1 MHIDHEANQ
10 ERGSRLDTISFWVLQ
25 ALLFLTPI
33 FFFPSISVPL
43 QSGKGAFLIVGVAVL
58 TALWLVG
65 RFRDGVFSFPK
76 SSLYLGSVILGLVY
90 VASALASASREVSLF
105 GQGFEIGTAVMFV
118 SGLALFALVPLVV
131 RTRER
136 IFSSYVTLMASFALF
151 AVFHV
156 VRMIVGADV
165 LSFGVFADVVSSP
178 IGRWTDVGLFFG
190 LTALLSLVTLEKLA
204 FGRLLKA
211 LVVGSFT
218 VSLVFLALVNSWPLW
233 VIVALFSLVFV
244 VYEKTLGRREEKG
257 EGRRGFPVYALI
269 TLVVSASFIFFG
281 GFLGGKISGLVGF
294 SQTEVRPTLGTTIE
308 VTKAT
313 LADDPFFGAGPN
325 RFSTQWLLHKP
336 LGVNETVFWGVD
348 FNYGTGFFP
357 SFALTTGRVGAVVL
371 LAVIA
376 SLLVSGFRGLVRPS
390 TSPFSRYLEV
400 SSFVGASYLWAVSFP
415 YVPGPALWFLTA
427 VFTGLFLASLRD
439 SGVVREVTVRT
450 AEKPVLNFVSIVL
463 VIVAL
468 GGTAFFGYAVGKR
481 FVATV
486 YLQKALVAAN
496 VSGDIEA
503 AEDYIARA
511 LSVSPS
517 DAQYRALSELYLLR
531 LSVLLSDDKAS
542 QEETQQKFQEYLSVA
557 IKASNA
563 AVDFDGTNYVNH
575 AALAQVFSAV
585 TPLKIEGAY
594 EAAVQAYQNALA
606 VNPESPELY
615 LALARL
621 EAVKGDNAAAR
632 TQIGKALEKKGDYAA
647 AVYLL
652 AEMQVAER
660 NLPEAIR
667 SVEAVAMLS
676 PNDSG
681 VFFQLGLLYYDQKR
695 FADAVLA
702 FGRAVTINPQ
712 YANAKYLLGLSLY
725 ETKDTQGALA
735 QFRELR
741 ATNPDNAEI
750 ADIISNLEAGKA
762 PFATSKKGLPSL
774 PVDESS
780 SAENI

>member
-1 MHIDHEANQ
+1 M
-10 ERGSRLDTISFWVLQ
+10 
-25 ALLFLTPI
+25 
-33 FFFPSISVPL
+33 
-43 QSGKGAFLIVGVAVL
+43 
-58 TALWLVG
+58 
-65 RFRDGVFSFPK
+65 
-76 SSLYLGSVILGLVY
+76 
-90 VASALASASREVSLF
+90 
-105 GQGFEIGTAVMFV
+105 
-118 SGLALFALVPLVV
+118 
-131 RTRER
+131 
-136 IFSSYVTLMASFALF
+136 
-151 AVFHV
+151 
-156 VRMIVGADV
+156 
-165 LSFGVFADVVSSP
+165 
-178 IGRWTDVGLFFG
+178 
-190 LTALLSLVTLEKLA
+190 
-204 FGRLLKA
+204 
-211 LVVGSFT
+211 
-218 VSLVFLALVNSWPLW
+218 
-233 VIVALFSLVFV
+233 
-244 VYEKTLGRREEKG
+244 
-257 EGRRGFPVYALI
+257 
-269 TLVVSASFIFFG
+269 
-281 GFLGGKISGLVGF
+281 
-294 SQTEVRPTLGTTIE
+294 
-308 VTKAT
+308 
-313 LADDPFFGAGPN
+313 
-325 RFSTQWLLHKP
+325 
-336 LGVNETVFWGVD
+336 
-348 FNYGTGFFP
+348 
-357 SFALTTGRVGAVVL
+357 
-371 LAVIA
+371 
-376 SLLVSGFRGLVRPS
+376 
-390 TSPFSRYLEV
+390 
-400 SSFVGASYLWAVSFP
+400 
-415 YVPGPALWFLTA
+415 
-427 VFTGLFLASLRD
+427 
-439 SGVVREVTVRT
+439 
-450 AEKPVLNFVSIVL
+450 
-463 VIVAL
+463 
-468 GGTAFFGYAVGKR
+468 
-481 FVATV
+481 
-486 YLQKALVAAN
+486 
-496 VSGDIEA
+496 
-503 AEDYIARA
+503 
-511 LSVSPS
+511 
-517 DAQYRALSELYLLR
+517 
-531 LSVLLSDDKAS
+531 
-542 QEETQQKFQEYLSVA
+542 A